1 MVIKMRVVIGTDHNG
16 TNIKKEI
23 IRFLNN
29 RNIEV
34 VDVSEHNSAIDDY
47 PLYAFAAAKKVV
59 DKECEY
65 GILLCGTG
73 IGMSIAANKV
83 KGIRCAH
90 VTSKND
96 AILARQH
103 NNANMIA
110 LGVNSNKV
118 NDLIKMIDLFL
129 TTDFKNEERH
139 VRRNNQIHDY
149 EMENN

>member
-1 MVIKMRVVIGTDHNG
+1 
-16 TNIKKEI
+16 
-23 IRFLNN
+23 
-29 RNIEV
+29 
-34 VDVSEHNSAIDDY
+34 
-47 PLYAFAAAKKVV
+47 
-59 DKECEY
+59 
-65 GILLCGTG
+65 
-73 IGMSIAANKV
+73 MSIAANKV

-139 VRRNNQIHDY
+139 IRRNNQIHDY